1 MINQKV
7 AVNSSRFRFAI
18 SLLLSVNIHIF
29 LFLLISSRQP
39 KCSSLTPRVIY
50 HQQTSL
56 FLRKEGKVEAKKK
69 REGEVSVKK
78 KSLSARLAEGKKID
92 TKREREEKRRGKKV
106 KWRRKTRMEKGEI
119 EVERSGREKQVWED
133 YYRVISRRIKEQAVY
148 PEEARQR
155 KEEGLVYLSFVLS
168 KDGHLE
174 EVKVRIS
181 SGYEKLDRAAL
192 ESIKKASPFPAF
204 PKQIKEKRLVLNIP
218 ISFEIK

>member
-1 MINQKV
+1 LINQKV

-56 FLRKEGKVEAKKK
+56 FLRREGKVEAEKK
-69 REGEVSVKK
+69 RGGKVSVKK
-78 KSLSARLAEGKKID
+78 ESLSAKLAEERRVDGKKKKEER
-92 TKREREEKRRGKKV
+92 KRGRKV
-106 KWRRKTRMEKGEI
+106 NWRRKTRREKGKIKAEGS
-119 EVERSGREKQVWED
+119 RREKQVWED
-133 YYRVISRRIKEQAVY
+133 YYRVISRRIEEQAVY

-181 SGYEKLDRAAL
+181 SGYERLDRAAL